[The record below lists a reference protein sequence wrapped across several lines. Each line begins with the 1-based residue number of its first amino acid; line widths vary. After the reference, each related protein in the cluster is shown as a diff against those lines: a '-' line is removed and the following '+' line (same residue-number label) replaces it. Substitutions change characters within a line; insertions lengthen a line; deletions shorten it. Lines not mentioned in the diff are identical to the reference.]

1 MGLSFKDSLNK
12 VKENNNARMI
22 NNNISPMSLDDD
34 VPAYDDISLTSL
46 DDESAVAVASDSLEG
61 WTRSS
66 NYLYYEEYSDDN
78 ISNVD
83 ELKNVL
89 IDKKQVNLTQE
100 SNSQYIPFKMP
111 RRYDGFDLL
120 NTTIIIHYVNKDGYE
135 DRSNVVNVYYNDEY
149 IRFGW
154 LVNKNATAVE
164 GTLEFEIIASGVNS
178 KGDEYVWKTKP
189 NNQLS
194 VLKSLAGNGAIEP
207 DNTWI
212 TSFMTQV
219 SEKVAEAQRYA
230 QEAKTTV
237 DGISDYADKAE
248 ASANRAQQAVD
259 TAKTQLEGTVSDAV
273 NNKVDA
279 ALSSYYT
286 KTQVDDIV
294 HNIDIS
300 DQLDEVKQQIANLDG
315 LAKFNVT
322 YDGSKMTF
330 YNGETVMKEIEITSD
345 PTDEWTNNYT
355 ASIENKI
362 STAKSEIQSSAD
374 EKFATKAS
382 LNSANA
388 NIAAVTSIAN
398 ANKENVTKLGDKVA
412 KFEQTVNGL
421 DTSPRL
427 TYDATYDEEQTYT
440 LWEIQNEGKE
450 NEKKEPKAQF
460 KIQGGGGGG
469 GGTSSILKLSLIHI

>member
-46 DDESAVAVASDSLEG
+46 DDESAVAATSDSLEG

-83 ELKNVL
+83 DLKNVL

-135 DRSNVVNVYYNDEY
+135 DRSNVVNVYYNEEY

-219 SEKVAEAQRYA
+219 NEKVAEAQRYA

-248 ASANRAQQAVD
+248 ASANKAQQAVD

-286 KTQVDDIV
+286 KKQVDDIV

-330 YNGETVMKEIEITSD
+330 YNGETVMKEIAITSN
-345 PTDEWTNNYT
+345 PTEEWINNYT
-355 ASIENKI
+355 ASIEGKI
-362 STAKSEIQSSAD
+362 NTAKSEIQSSAD

-388 NIAAVTSIAN
+388 NISAVTSTAN
-398 ANKENVTKLGDKVA
+398 ANKENVAKLGDKVA
-412 KFEQTVNGL
+412 KFEETVNGL
-421 DTSPRL
+421 DTSPR
-427 TYDATYDEEQTYT
+427 
-440 LWEIQNEGKE
+440 
-450 NEKKEPKAQF
+450 
-460 KIQGGGGGG
+460 
-469 GGTSSILKLSLIHI
+469 